1 MCVNNLIQR
10 YNAWVNQK
18 HMHPI
23 WLQLKDQEMQSKYD
37 LWLRN
42 YFQWLVKMAFFSHL
56 AYFVGGL
63 ILNYD
68 KSFSEQTL
76 FIMHLG
82 SFTASQ
88 LVAWLISLWKLT
100 LIDYSVIICAF
111 VRCFETLL
119 VLHLIEAKSP
129 GFESIE
135 KKDLADSIM
144 IILQP
149 CFILAFSSIKLNV
162 SITAPFGIFCLC
174 YSLQLVYSTADDNL
188 ACFIEP
194 EG

>member
-1 MCVNNLIQR
+1 MCVNNLKQR

-18 HMHPI
+18 QMHPI

-37 LWLRN
+37 LWLHN
-42 YFQWLVKMAFFSHL
+42 YIQWLVKMAFFGHL

-63 ILNYD
+63 IINYD

-76 FIMHLG
+76 FIIHVG
-82 SFTASQ
+82 SFTAS
-88 LVAWLISLWKLT
+88 LLIAWLISLFKLP
-100 LIDYSVIICAF
+100 LIDYCVIICIF
-111 VRCFETLL
+111 VRCTETLL

-129 GFESIE
+129 GFESLE

-144 IILQP
+144 IMLQP
-149 CFILAFSSIKLNV
+149 CFILAMSSIKFNV
-162 SITAPFGIFCLC
+162 SVSVPFGYFCLC